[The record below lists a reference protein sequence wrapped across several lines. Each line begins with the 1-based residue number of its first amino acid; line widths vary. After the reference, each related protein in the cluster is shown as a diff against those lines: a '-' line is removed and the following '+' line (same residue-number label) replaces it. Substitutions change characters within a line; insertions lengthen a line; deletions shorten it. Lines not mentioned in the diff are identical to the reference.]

1 MAKKNELVEI
11 KKNGV
16 GYGLLIENDGY
27 VKMSKKSIKEA
38 LGDDGGEWNVPY
50 PFIVDAVFQKYGIK
64 NANGRVYPEGVLKKQ
79 VELYQQ
85 KINEHRAIGECN
97 HPSESVIDL
106 GRVSH
111 NIIELHWEGHT
122 LVGKMV
128 LNVTEGFRRFG
139 IVSSCGDQVANLL
152 INGYKIGVSSRAVG
166 SVTEKLGVAIVG
178 EDLDLIAWDVVSD
191 PSTPMAYISTDG
203 KDALQPYLESDA
215 SNQGK
220 PLINEKIS
228 KIKNILNS

>member
-1 MAKKNELVEI
+1 
-11 KKNGV
+11 
-16 GYGLLIENDGY
+16 
-27 VKMSKKSIKEA
+27 
-38 LGDDGGEWNVPY
+38 
-50 PFIVDAVFQKYGIK
+50 
-64 NANGRVYPEGVLKKQ
+64 
-79 VELYQQ
+79 
-85 KINEHRAIGECN
+85 
-97 HPSESVIDL
+97 
-106 GRVSH
+106 
-111 NIIELHWEGHT
+111 
-122 LVGKMV
+122 MV

-215 SNQGK
+215 TSQGK

-228 KIKNILNS
+228 KIKHILNS

>member
-1 MAKKNELVEI
+1 MRVEKSDYKGKVMCVEVPNHIWYVMCNGKCHWTKN
-11 KKNGV
+11 
-16 GYGLLIENDGY
+16 
-27 VKMSKKSIKEA
+27 
-38 LGDDGGEWNVPY
+38 
-50 PFIVDAVFQKYGIK
+50 
-64 NANGRVYPEGVLKKQ
+64 
-79 VELYQQ
+79 
-85 KINEHRAIGECN
+85 CN
-97 HPSESVIDL
+97 HPQESTIDL
-106 GRVSH
+106 SRVSH